1 MKFKYQTQF
10 DRLPIRTV
18 FSRNGY
24 GYIKKSTR
32 TASIVK
38 PLEYSGTWF
47 YFGKNEL
54 VNICKDDIIN
64 LDNHKPSPN
73 AHHWQRL
80 RADYPAIE
88 RRV

>member
-88 RRV
+88 RRA

>member
-10 DRLPIRTV
+10 ERLPVNTI
-18 FSRNGY
+18 FSLNGNSWF
-24 GYIKKSTR
+24 KKSTR
-32 TASIVK
+32 TASIVE
-38 PLEYSGTWF
+38 PIEYSGRWF

-54 VNICKDDIIN
+54 VNICQDDIIN

-73 AHHWQRL
+73 ATHWQRL

-88 RRV
+88 RSA

>member
-10 DRLPIRTV
+10 DRLPVNTV
-18 FSRNGY
+18 FSCNGN

-38 PLEYSGTWF
+38 PVEYSGTWF

-54 VNICKDDIIN
+54 VNICKDDIVN
-64 LDNHKPSPN
+64 LDSHKPSPN
-73 AHHWQRL
+73 AEHWARL
-80 RADYPAIE
+80 RRDYPAIE
-88 RRV
+88 RAK

>member
-10 DRLPIRTV
+10 DRLPVNTV
-18 FSRNGY
+18 FSCNGN

-38 PLEYSGTWF
+38 PVEYSGTWF

-64 LDNHKPSPN
+64 VDEYTDL
-73 AHHWQRL
+73 
-80 RADYPAIE
+80 IEE
-88 RRV
+88 RRQ